1 LAPSWPVCDREL
13 ALLCGGKRY
22 DATTIIIQMMPGH
35 VKLFIWDAAI
45 PAPTNDLLAGH
56 LVRNPS
62 AQSDSMTIAPN
73 DWFSV
78 ASKAYV
84 P

>member
-1 LAPSWPVCDREL
+1 
-13 ALLCGGKRY
+13 
-22 DATTIIIQMMPGH
+22 MMPGH
-35 VKLFIWDAAI
+35 VNLFILDAAI
-45 PAPTNDLLAGH
+45 LAATNDLLTDH